1 MVLLTGEN
9 WVVEIKRSSA
19 SVVSKGFHL
28 AAADVEDVRKIV
40 LAPVA
45 AAYPM
50 RDGIEVMDLLTA
62 VSRVAE
68 N

>member
-9 WVVEIKRSSA
+9 CVVEIKRSSA

-28 AAADVEDVRKIV
+28 AAADLEDARKIV

-45 AAYPM
+45 AAYPI
-50 RDGIEVMDLLTA
+50 RDGIKVMNPLTA

>member
-9 WVVEIKRSSA
+9 CVVEIKRSSA

-28 AAADVEDVRKIV
+28 AAADLEDARKIV